1 MRWGE
6 KTKKWAEGNG
16 VMGTVI
22 KGGGP
27 LISLKRHESRKTF
40 GAINTIEH
48 RSDIHW
54 RKVFFFH

>member
-1 MRWGE
+1 MESNEMRRE
-6 KTKKWAEGNG
+6 NKKKIWAEGNG

-40 GAINTIEH
+40 GAINTNEH
-48 RSDIHW
+48 RSDIH
-54 RKVFFFH
+54 